1 MLYHLFEI
9 LESQFNLPGAS
20 LFSYLSFRAAVT
32 VIMALSISIVFGK
45 KIINY
50 LKVKQVGE
58 NVREL
63 GLEGEEK
70 KAGTPTMGGIII
82 IIGTL
87 IPVILMSN
95 LENIYIQILIIS
107 TLILGTIGLIDDYIK
122 VFKKDKKGLHGKFKI
137 AGQSLLGIFVGIV
150 LLTNNNIT
158 IVEFDKNLNSDNIEL
173 SRIEEVKSYKTTIP
187 FFKNNELDYNEFSKA
202 IFGDESNYLWLIII
216 PIIIFIIASVSNSNN
231 LTDGLDGLSAGLSAI
246 IIFTLGVF
254 AWTSGNI
261 IFSDYLNI
269 MYIPRVGEITIFI
282 AALIGSLVGFLWYNT
297 YPASVFMGDTGS
309 LTVGGLI
316 AVISILIRKELLIP
330 ILCGVFLLEALSVII
345 QVSYFK
351 LTKKN
356 TGVGKRIF
364 LMSPIHHH
372 FQKAG
377 YHESKIVSR
386 MWIIGIF
393 LAVYDNTNI
402 KNKID
407 EEYNNSWC
415 W

>member
-1 MLYHLFEI
+1 MLYYLFEI

-32 VIMALSISIVFGK
+32 VIMSLVISIVFGK
-45 KIINY
+45 RIINF
-50 LKVKQVGE
+50 LKIKQVGE

-63 GLEGEEK
+63 GLDGEDK
-70 KAGTPTMGGIII
+70 KEGTPTMGGIII

-87 IPVILMSN
+87 VPVILMSN

-107 TLILGTIGLIDDYIK
+107 TIILGLIGLIDDYIK
-122 VFKKDKKGLHGKFKI
+122 VFKKDKKGLQGKFKI
-137 AGQSLLGIFVGIV
+137 AGQSLLGIFVGVI
-150 LLTNNNIT
+150 LLTDNNIT
-158 IVEFDKNLNSDNIEL
+158 IVEFDKNLNSDKIEF
-173 SRIEEVKSYKTTIP
+173 SKIEEVKSYKTTIP
-187 FFKNNELDYNEFSKA
+187 FFKNNELDYKEVSKA
-202 IFGDESNYLWLIII
+202 IFGNGSNYLWLIII
-216 PIIIFIIASVSNSNN
+216 PIIIFIIAAVSNSNN

-246 IIFTLGVF
+246 IVFTLGVF

-282 AALIGSLVGFLWYNT
+282 AALLGSLVGFLWYNT
-297 YPASVFMGDTGS
+297 YPATVFMGDTGS

-351 LTKKN
+351 LTKKKS
-356 TGVGKRIF
+356 GVGKRIF

-386 MWIIGIF
+386 LWIIGIF
-393 LAVYDNTNI
+393 LAVITI
-402 KNKID
+402 LTLKIR
-407 EEYNNSWC
+407 
-415 W
+415 

>member
-1 MLYHLFEI
+1 MLYYLFEI

-32 VIMALSISIVFGK
+32 VIMSLVISIVFGK
-45 KIINY
+45 KIINF
-50 LKVKQVGE
+50 LKIKQVGE

-63 GLEGEEK
+63 GLDGEDK
-70 KAGTPTMGGIII
+70 KEGTPTMGGIII

-87 IPVILMSN
+87 VPVILMSN

-107 TLILGTIGLIDDYIK
+107 TIILGLIGLIDDYIK
-122 VFKKDKKGLHGKFKI
+122 VFKKDKKGLKGKFKI

-158 IVEFDKNLNSDNIEL
+158 IVEFDNNLNSDKIEF
-173 SRIEEVKSYKTTIP
+173 SKIEEVKSYKTTIP
-187 FFKNNELDYNEFSKA
+187 FFKNNELDYKEISKA
-202 IFGDESNYLWLIII
+202 IFGKGSNYLWLIII
-216 PIIIFIIASVSNSNN
+216 PIIIFIIAAVSNSNN

-246 IIFTLGVF
+246 IVFTLGVF

-282 AALIGSLVGFLWYNT
+282 AALLGSLVGFLWYNT

-351 LTKKN
+351 LTKKK
-356 TGVGKRIF
+356 TGVGKRVF

-372 FQKAG
+372 FQKVG

-386 MWIIGIF
+386 LWIIGIF
-393 LAVYDNTNI
+393 LAVITI
-402 KNKID
+402 LTLKIR
-407 EEYNNSWC
+407 
-415 W
+415 

>member
-1 MLYHLFEI
+1 MLYYLFEI

-32 VIMALSISIVFGK
+32 VIMSLVISIVFGK
-45 KIINY
+45 KIINF
-50 LKVKQVGE
+50 LKIKQVGE

-63 GLEGEEK
+63 GLDGEDK
-70 KAGTPTMGGIII
+70 KEGTPTMGGIII

-107 TLILGTIGLIDDYIK
+107 TIILGLIGLIDDYIK
-122 VFKKDKKGLHGKFKI
+122 VFKKDKKGLKGKFKI
-137 AGQSLLGIFVGIV
+137 AGQSLVGIFVGIV

-158 IVEFDKNLNSDNIEL
+158 IVEFDNNLNSDKIEF
-173 SRIEEVKSYKTTIP
+173 SKIEEVKSYKTTIP
-187 FFKNNELDYNEFSKA
+187 FLKNNELDYKEISKA
-202 IFGDESNYLWLIII
+202 IFGKGSNYLWLIII
-216 PIIIFIIASVSNSNN
+216 PIIIFIIAAVSNSNN

-246 IIFTLGVF
+246 IVFTLGVF

-282 AALIGSLVGFLWYNT
+282 AALLGSLVGFLWYNT

-351 LTKKN
+351 LTKKK
-356 TGVGKRIF
+356 TGVGKRLF

-386 MWIIGIF
+386 LWIIGIF
-393 LAVYDNTNI
+393 LAVITI
-402 KNKID
+402 LTLKIR
-407 EEYNNSWC
+407 
-415 W
+415 

>member
-1 MLYHLFEI
+1 MLYYLFEI

-32 VIMALSISIVFGK
+32 VIMSLVISIVFGK
-45 KIINY
+45 KIINF
-50 LKVKQVGE
+50 LKIKQVGE

-63 GLEGEEK
+63 GLDGEDK
-70 KAGTPTMGGIII
+70 KEGTPTMGGIII

-87 IPVILMSN
+87 VPVILMSN

-107 TLILGTIGLIDDYIK
+107 TIILGLIGLIDDYIK
-122 VFKKDKKGLHGKFKI
+122 VFKKDKKGLKGKFKI
-137 AGQSLLGIFVGIV
+137 AGQSLLGIFVGMV

-158 IVEFDKNLNSDNIEL
+158 IVEFDNYLNSDKIEF
-173 SRIEEVKSYKTTIP
+173 SKIEEVKSYKTTIP
-187 FFKNNELDYNEFSKA
+187 FFKNNELDYKEISKA
-202 IFGDESNYLWLIII
+202 IFGKGSNYLWLIII
-216 PIIIFIIASVSNSNN
+216 PIIIFIITAVSNSNN

-246 IIFTLGVF
+246 IVFTLGVF

-282 AALIGSLVGFLWYNT
+282 AALLGSLVGFLWYNT

-351 LTKKN
+351 LTKKK
-356 TGVGKRIF
+356 TGVGKRVF

-386 MWIIGIF
+386 LWIIGIF
-393 LAVYDNTNI
+393 LAVITI
-402 KNKID
+402 LTLKIR
-407 EEYNNSWC
+407 
-415 W
+415 

>member
-1 MLYHLFEI
+1 MLYYLFEI

-32 VIMALSISIVFGK
+32 VIMSLVISIVFGK
-45 KIINY
+45 KIINF
-50 LKVKQVGE
+50 LKIKQVGE

-63 GLEGEEK
+63 GLDGEDK
-70 KAGTPTMGGIII
+70 KEGTPTMGGIII

-95 LENIYIQILIIS
+95 LENIYIQILITS
-107 TLILGTIGLIDDYIK
+107 TIILGLIGLIDDYIK
-122 VFKKDKKGLHGKFKI
+122 VFKKDKKGLKGKFKI

-158 IVEFDKNLNSDNIEL
+158 IVEFDNNLNSDKIEF
-173 SRIEEVKSYKTTIP
+173 SKIEEVKSYKTTIP
-187 FFKNNELDYNEFSKA
+187 FFKNNELDYKEVSKA
-202 IFGDESNYLWLIII
+202 IFGKGSNYLWLIII
-216 PIIIFIIASVSNSNN
+216 PIIIFIITAVSNSNN

-246 IIFTLGVF
+246 IVFTLGVF

-282 AALIGSLVGFLWYNT
+282 AALLGSLVGFLWYNT

-351 LTKKN
+351 LTKKK
-356 TGVGKRIF
+356 TGVGKRVF

-386 MWIIGIF
+386 LWIIGIF
-393 LAVYDNTNI
+393 LAVITI
-402 KNKID
+402 LTLKIR
-407 EEYNNSWC
+407 
-415 W
+415 

>member
-1 MLYHLFEI
+1 MLYYLFEI

-32 VIMALSISIVFGK
+32 VIMSLVISIVFGK
-45 KIINY
+45 KIINF
-50 LKVKQVGE
+50 LKIKQVGE
-58 NVREL
+58 SVREL
-63 GLEGEEK
+63 GLDGEDK
-70 KAGTPTMGGIII
+70 KEGTPTMGGIII

-87 IPVILMSN
+87 VPVILMSN

-107 TLILGTIGLIDDYIK
+107 TIILGLIGLIDDYIK
-122 VFKKDKKGLHGKFKI
+122 VFKKDKKGLQGKFKI
-137 AGQSLLGIFVGIV
+137 AGQSLLGIFVGMV

-158 IVEFDKNLNSDNIEL
+158 IVEFDKNLNSDKIEF
-173 SRIEEVKSYKTTIP
+173 SKIEEVKSYKTTIP
-187 FFKNNELDYNEFSKA
+187 FFKNNELDYKEVSKA
-202 IFGDESNYLWLIII
+202 IFGKGSNYLWLIII
-216 PIIIFIIASVSNSNN
+216 PIIIFIIAAVSNSNN

-246 IIFTLGVF
+246 IVFTLGVF

-282 AALIGSLVGFLWYNT
+282 AALLGSLVGFLWYNT

-351 LTKKN
+351 LTKKK
-356 TGVGKRIF
+356 TGVGKRVF

-386 MWIIGIF
+386 LWIIGIF
-393 LAVYDNTNI
+393 LAVITI
-402 KNKID
+402 LTLKIR
-407 EEYNNSWC
+407 
-415 W
+415 

>member
-1 MLYHLFEI
+1 MLYYLFEI

-32 VIMALSISIVFGK
+32 VIMSLLISIVFGK
-45 KIINY
+45 KIINF
-50 LKVKQVGE
+50 LKTKQVGE

-63 GLEGEEK
+63 GLDGEDMKE
-70 KAGTPTMGGIII
+70 GTPTMGGIII

-87 IPVILMSN
+87 VPVILMSN

-107 TLILGTIGLIDDYIK
+107 TIILGLIGLIDDYIK
-122 VFKKDKKGLHGKFKI
+122 VFKKDKKGLQGKFKI
-137 AGQSLLGIFVGIV
+137 AGQSLLGIFVGMV

-158 IVEFDKNLNSDNIEL
+158 IVEFDKNLNSNKIEF
-173 SRIEEVKSYKTTIP
+173 SKIEEVKSYKTTIP
-187 FFKNNELDYNEFSKA
+187 FFKNNELDYKEVSKA
-202 IFGDESNYLWLIII
+202 IFGKGSNYLWLIII
-216 PIIIFIIASVSNSNN
+216 PIIIFIIAAVSNSNN

-246 IIFTLGVF
+246 IVFTLGVF

-269 MYIPRVGEITIFI
+269 MYIPRIGEITIFI
-282 AALIGSLVGFLWYNT
+282 AALLGSLVGFLWYNT

-330 ILCGVFLLEALSVII
+330 ILCGVFLIEALSVII

-351 LTKKN
+351 LTKKQ
-356 TGVGKRIF
+356 TGVGKRVF

-386 MWIIGIF
+386 LWIIGIF
-393 LAVYDNTNI
+393 LAVITI
-402 KNKID
+402 LTLKIR
-407 EEYNNSWC
+407 
-415 W
+415 

>member
-1 MLYHLFEI
+1 MLYYLFEI

-32 VIMALSISIVFGK
+32 VIMSLVISIVFGK
-45 KIINY
+45 KIINF
-50 LKVKQVGE
+50 LKLKQVGE

-63 GLEGEEK
+63 GLDGEDK
-70 KAGTPTMGGIII
+70 KDGTPTMGGIII

-87 IPVILMSN
+87 VPVILMSN

-107 TLILGTIGLIDDYIK
+107 TIILGLIGLIDDYIK
-122 VFKKDKKGLHGKFKI
+122 VFKKDKKGLQGKFKI
-137 AGQSLLGIFVGIV
+137 AGQSLLGIFVGMI

-158 IVEFDKNLNSDNIEL
+158 IVEFDKNLNSDKIEFTK
-173 SRIEEVKSYKTTIP
+173 IEEVKSYKTTIP
-187 FFKNNELDYNEFSKA
+187 FFKNNELDYKEISEA
-202 IFGDESNYLWLIII
+202 IFGKGSNYLWLIII
-216 PIIIFIIASVSNSNN
+216 PIIIFIIAAVSNSNN
-231 LTDGLDGLSAGLSAI
+231 LTDGLDGLSGGLSAI
-246 IIFTLGVF
+246 IVFTLGVF

-282 AALIGSLVGFLWYNT
+282 AALLGSLVGFLWYNT

-316 AVISILIRKELLIP
+316 TVISILIRKELLIP

-351 LTKKN
+351 LTKKK
-356 TGVGKRIF
+356 TGVGKRVF

-386 MWIIGIF
+386 LWIIGIF
-393 LAVYDNTNI
+393 LAVITI
-402 KNKID
+402 LTLKIR
-407 EEYNNSWC
+407 
-415 W
+415 

>member
-1 MLYHLFEI
+1 MLYYLFEI
-9 LESQFNLPGAS
+9 LESQFNFPGAS
-20 LFSYLSFRAAVT
+20 LFSYLSFRAAVSVLLSLIIS
-32 VIMALSISIVFGK
+32 VIFGK

-50 LKVKQVGE
+50 LKRKQIGE
-58 NVREL
+58 NIREL
-63 GLEGEEK
+63 GLDGEDRK
-70 KAGTPTMGGIII
+70 VGTPTMGGLII

-95 LENIYIQILIIS
+95 LENIYIQILIFS
-107 TLILGTIGLIDDYIK
+107 TLMLGTIGFIDDYIK
-122 VFKKDKKGLHGKFKI
+122 VFKKDKKGLKGKFKI
-137 AGQSLLGIFVGIV
+137 AGQSLLGIFVALI
-150 LLTNNNIT
+150 LLTNNDIT
-158 IVEFDKNLNSDNIEL
+158 IVEFDKDLNNDKIEF
-173 SRIEEVKSYKTTIP
+173 SEVEEIKSFKTTIP
-187 FFKNNELDYNEFSKA
+187 FFKDNELDYSEISNS
-202 IFGDESNYLWLIII
+202 IFKYGDRLLWIILI
-216 PIIIFIIASVSNSNN
+216 PVIIFIISAVSNSNN

-246 IIFTLGVF
+246 IVFTLGVF

-282 AALIGSLVGFLWYNT
+282 AALLGSLVGFLWYNT

-330 ILCGVFLLEALSVII
+330 ILCGVFLLEALSVIL

-351 LTKKN
+351 ITKRR
-356 TGVGKRIF
+356 TGIGKRIF

-372 FQKAG
+372 FQKVG

-386 MWIIGIF
+386 LWIIGIF
-393 LAVYDNTNI
+393 LALITI
-402 KNKID
+402 LTLKIR
-407 EEYNNSWC
+407 
-415 W
+415 

>member
-1 MLYHLFEI
+1 MLYYLFEI
-9 LESQFNLPGAS
+9 LESQFNFPGAS
-20 LFSYLSFRAAVT
+20 LFSYLSFRAAVS
-32 VIMALSISIVFGK
+32 VLLSLIISIIFGK

-50 LKVKQVGE
+50 LKRKQIGE
-58 NVREL
+58 NIREL
-63 GLEGEEK
+63 GLNGEDK
-70 KAGTPTMGGIII
+70 KVGTPTMGGLII

-95 LENIYIQILIIS
+95 LENIYIQILIFS
-107 TLILGTIGLIDDYIK
+107 TLMLGSIGFIDDYIK
-122 VFKKDKKGLHGKFKI
+122 VFKKDKKGLKGKFKI
-137 AGQSLLGIFVGIV
+137 AGQSLLGIFVALI
-150 LLTNNNIT
+150 LLSNNDIT
-158 IVEFDKNLNSDNIEL
+158 IVEFDKNSNNDKIEF
-173 SRIEEVKSYKTTIP
+173 SKVEEIKSFKTTIP
-187 FFKNNELDYNEFSKA
+187 FFKDNELDYSKISNS
-202 IFGDESNYLWLIII
+202 IFKYGDRFLWIILI
-216 PIIIFIIASVSNSNN
+216 PVIIFIISAVSNSNN

-246 IIFTLGVF
+246 IVFTLGVF

-282 AALIGSLVGFLWYNT
+282 AALLGSLVGFLWYNT

-330 ILCGVFLLEALSVII
+330 ILCGVFLLEALSVIL

-351 LTKKN
+351 ITKRR
-356 TGVGKRIF
+356 TGIGKRIF

-372 FQKAG
+372 FQKVG

-386 MWIIGIF
+386 LWIIGIF
-393 LAVYDNTNI
+393 LALITI
-402 KNKID
+402 LTLKIR
-407 EEYNNSWC
+407 
-415 W
+415 

>member
-1 MLYHLFEI
+1 MLYYLFEI

-58 NVREL
+58 NVRQL
-63 GLEGEEK
+63 GLEGEEI

-87 IPVILMSN
+87 VPVILMSN

-107 TLILGTIGLIDDYIK
+107 TLILGSIGLIDDYIK

-202 IFGDESNYLWLIII
+202 IFGDESNFLWLIII

-282 AALIGSLVGFLWYNT
+282 AALLGSLVGFLWYNT

-393 LAVYDNTNI
+393 LAVITI
-402 KNKID
+402 LTLKIR
-407 EEYNNSWC
+407 
-415 W
+415 

>member
-1 MLYHLFEI
+1 MLYQLFQI
-9 LESQFNLPGAS
+9 LETQFNVPGAS
-20 LFSYLSFRAAVT
+20 LFSYLSFRAAVS
-32 VIMALSISIVFGK
+32 VIVALLISIVFGK
-45 KIINY
+45 KIINF

-87 IPVILMSN
+87 VPVILMSN

-150 LLTNNNIT
+150 LLTNNDIT
-158 IVEFDKNLNSDNIEL
+158 IVEFDKNLTSNNIEL
-173 SRIEEVKSYKTTIP
+173 SQIEEVKSYKTTIP
-187 FFKNNELDYNEFSKA
+187 FFKNNELDYNEVSKA
-202 IFGDESNYLWLIII
+202 IFGNQSNYLWFIII
-216 PIIIFIIASVSNSNN
+216 PIIILIIASVSNSNN

-246 IIFTLGVF
+246 IVFTLGVF

-282 AALIGSLVGFLWYNT
+282 AALLGSLVGFLWYNT

-386 MWIIGIF
+386 LWIIGIF
-393 LAVYDNTNI
+393 LAVITI
-402 KNKID
+402 LTLKIR
-407 EEYNNSWC
+407 
-415 W
+415 

>member
-1 MLYHLFEI
+1 MLYYLFEI
-9 LESQFNLPGAS
+9 LESQFNFPGAS
-20 LFSYLSFRAAVT
+20 LFSYLSFRAAVSVLLSLIIS
-32 VIMALSISIVFGK
+32 VIFGK

-50 LKVKQVGE
+50 LKRKQIGE
-58 NVREL
+58 NIREL
-63 GLEGEEK
+63 GLDGEDK
-70 KAGTPTMGGIII
+70 KVGTPTMGGLII

-95 LENIYIQILIIS
+95 LANIYIQILIFS
-107 TLILGTIGLIDDYIK
+107 TLMLGTIGFIDDYIK
-122 VFKKDKKGLHGKFKI
+122 VFKKDKKGLKGKFKI
-137 AGQSLLGIFVGIV
+137 AGQSLLGIFVALI
-150 LLTNNNIT
+150 LLTNNDIT
-158 IVEFDKNLNSDNIEL
+158 IVEFDKDLNNDKIEF
-173 SRIEEVKSYKTTIP
+173 SEVEEIKSFKTTIP
-187 FFKNNELDYNEFSKA
+187 FFKDNELDYSEISNS
-202 IFGDESNYLWLIII
+202 IFKYGDRLLWIILI
-216 PIIIFIIASVSNSNN
+216 PVIIFIISAVSNSNN

-246 IIFTLGVF
+246 IVFTLGVF

-282 AALIGSLVGFLWYNT
+282 AALLGSLVGFLWYNT

-330 ILCGVFLLEALSVII
+330 ILCGVFLLEALSVIL

-351 LTKKN
+351 ITKRK
-356 TGVGKRIF
+356 TGIGKRIF

-372 FQKAG
+372 FQKVG

-386 MWIIGIF
+386 LWIIGIF
-393 LAVYDNTNI
+393 LALITI
-402 KNKID
+402 LTLKIR
-407 EEYNNSWC
+407 
-415 W
+415 

>member
-1 MLYHLFEI
+1 MLYYLFEI

-32 VIMALSISIVFGK
+32 VIMSLVISIVFGK
-45 KIINY
+45 KIINF
-50 LKVKQVGE
+50 LKIKQVGE
-58 NVREL
+58 SVREL
-63 GLEGEEK
+63 GLDGEDK
-70 KAGTPTMGGIII
+70 KEGTPTMGGIII

-95 LENIYIQILIIS
+95 LENIYIQILITS
-107 TLILGTIGLIDDYIK
+107 TIILGLIGLIDDYIK
-122 VFKKDKKGLHGKFKI
+122 VFKKDKKGLKGKFKI

-158 IVEFDKNLNSDNIEL
+158 IVEFDNNLNSDKIEF
-173 SRIEEVKSYKTTIP
+173 SKIEEVKSYKTTIP
-187 FFKNNELDYNEFSKA
+187 FFKNNELDYKEVSKA
-202 IFGDESNYLWLIII
+202 IFGKGSNYLWLIII
-216 PIIIFIIASVSNSNN
+216 PIIIFIITAVSNSNN

-246 IIFTLGVF
+246 IVFTLGVF

-282 AALIGSLVGFLWYNT
+282 AALLGSLVGFLWYNT

-351 LTKKN
+351 LTKKK
-356 TGVGKRIF
+356 TGVGKRVF

-386 MWIIGIF
+386 LWIIGIF
-393 LAVYDNTNI
+393 LAVITI
-402 KNKID
+402 LTLKIR
-407 EEYNNSWC
+407 
-415 W
+415 

>member
-1 MLYHLFEI
+1 MLYYLFEI

-32 VIMALSISIVFGK
+32 VIMSLVISIVFGK
-45 KIINY
+45 KIINF
-50 LKVKQVGE
+50 LKIKQVGE
-58 NVREL
+58 SVREL
-63 GLEGEEK
+63 GLDGEDK
-70 KAGTPTMGGIII
+70 KEGTPTMGGIII

-87 IPVILMSN
+87 VPVILMSN

-107 TLILGTIGLIDDYIK
+107 TIILGLIGLIDDYIK
-122 VFKKDKKGLHGKFKI
+122 VFKKDKKGLQGKFKI
-137 AGQSLLGIFVGIV
+137 AGQSLLGIFVGVV

-158 IVEFDKNLNSDNIEL
+158 IVEFDKNLNSDKIEF
-173 SRIEEVKSYKTTIP
+173 SKIEEVKSYKTTIP
-187 FFKNNELDYNEFSKA
+187 FFKNNELDYKEVSKA
-202 IFGDESNYLWLIII
+202 IFGKGSNYLWLIII
-216 PIIIFIIASVSNSNN
+216 PIIIFIIAAVSNSNN

-246 IIFTLGVF
+246 IVFTLGVF

-282 AALIGSLVGFLWYNT
+282 AALLGSLVGFLWYNT

-351 LTKKN
+351 LTKKK
-356 TGVGKRIF
+356 TGVGKRVF

-386 MWIIGIF
+386 LWIIGIF
-393 LAVYDNTNI
+393 LAVITI
-402 KNKID
+402 LTLKIR
-407 EEYNNSWC
+407 
-415 W
+415 

>member
-1 MLYHLFEI
+1 MLYYLFEI

-32 VIMALSISIVFGK
+32 VIMSLVISIVFGK
-45 KIINY
+45 KIINF
-50 LKVKQVGE
+50 LKIKQVGE

-63 GLEGEEK
+63 GLDGEDK
-70 KAGTPTMGGIII
+70 KEGTPTMGGIII

-107 TLILGTIGLIDDYIK
+107 TIILGLIGLIDDYIK
-122 VFKKDKKGLHGKFKI
+122 VFKKDKKGLQGKFKI
-137 AGQSLLGIFVGIV
+137 AGQSLLGIFVGMI

-158 IVEFDKNLNSDNIEL
+158 IVEFDKNLNSDKIEFTK
-173 SRIEEVKSYKTTIP
+173 IEEVKSYKTTIP
-187 FFKNNELDYNEFSKA
+187 FFKNNELDYKEISEA
-202 IFGDESNYLWLIII
+202 IFGKGSNYLWLIII
-216 PIIIFIIASVSNSNN
+216 PIIIFIITAVSNSNN

-246 IIFTLGVF
+246 IVFTLGVF

-282 AALIGSLVGFLWYNT
+282 AALLGSLVGFLWYNT

-351 LTKKN
+351 LTKKK
-356 TGVGKRIF
+356 TGVGKRVF

-386 MWIIGIF
+386 LWIIGIF
-393 LAVYDNTNI
+393 LAVITI
-402 KNKID
+402 LTLKIR
-407 EEYNNSWC
+407 
-415 W
+415 

>member
-1 MLYHLFEI
+1 MLYYLFEI
-9 LESQFNLPGAS
+9 LESQFNFPGAS
-20 LFSYLSFRAAVT
+20 LFSYLSFRAAVS
-32 VIMALSISIVFGK
+32 VLISLIISIVFGK

-50 LKVKQVGE
+50 LKRKQIE
-58 NVREL
+58 ESIREL
-63 GLEGEEK
+63 GLEGEDK
-70 KAGTPTMGGIII
+70 KAGTPTMGGLII

-107 TLILGTIGLIDDYIK
+107 TLMLGTIGFIDDYIK
-122 VFKKDKKGLHGKFKI
+122 VFKKDKKGLKGKFKI
-137 AGQSLLGIFVGIV
+137 AGQSLLGIFVGLV
-150 LLTNNNIT
+150 LLLSNDIT
-158 IVEFDKNLNSDNIEL
+158 IVEFNKNEEKIEFSQL
-173 SRIEEVKSYKTTIP
+173 KEIKSYKTTVP
-187 FFKNNELDYNEFSKA
+187 FFKDNELNYSEISNNLFKNEDKF
-202 IFGDESNYLWLIII
+202 IWLIII
-216 PIIIFIIASVSNSNN
+216 PIIIFIISAVSNSNN

-246 IIFTLGVF
+246 IVFTLGVF

-282 AALIGSLVGFLWYNT
+282 ASLLGSLVGFLWYNT
-297 YPASVFMGDTGS
+297 YPATVFMGDTGS

-330 ILCGVFLLEALSVII
+330 ILCGVFLIEALSVIF
-345 QVSYFK
+345 QVGYFK
-351 LTKKN
+351 ITKSK
-356 TGVGKRIF
+356 TGIGKRIF

-386 MWIIGIF
+386 LWIIGIF
-393 LAVYDNTNI
+393 LALITI
-402 KNKID
+402 LTLKIR
-407 EEYNNSWC
+407 
-415 W
+415 

>member
-1 MLYHLFEI
+1 MLYYLFEI

-32 VIMALSISIVFGK
+32 VIMSLVISIVFGK
-45 KIINY
+45 KIINF
-50 LKVKQVGE
+50 LKIKQVGE

-63 GLEGEEK
+63 GLDGEDK
-70 KAGTPTMGGIII
+70 KEGTPTMGGIII
-82 IIGTL
+82 IISTL
-87 IPVILMSN
+87 VPVILMSN

-107 TLILGTIGLIDDYIK
+107 TIILGLIGLIDDYIK
-122 VFKKDKKGLHGKFKI
+122 VFKKDKKGLKGKFKI
-137 AGQSLLGIFVGIV
+137 AGQSLLGIFVGMV

-158 IVEFDKNLNSDNIEL
+158 IVEFDNNLNSDKIEF
-173 SRIEEVKSYKTTIP
+173 SKIEEVKSYKTTIP
-187 FFKNNELDYNEFSKA
+187 FFKNNELDYEEVSKV
-202 IFGDESNYLWLIII
+202 IFGKGSNYLWLIII
-216 PIIIFIIASVSNSNN
+216 PIIIFIIAAVSNSNN

-246 IIFTLGVF
+246 IVFTLGVF

-282 AALIGSLVGFLWYNT
+282 AALLGSLVGFLWYNT

-351 LTKKN
+351 LTKKKN
-356 TGVGKRIF
+356 GVGKRIF

-386 MWIIGIF
+386 LWIIGIF
-393 LAVYDNTNI
+393 LAVITI
-402 KNKID
+402 LTLKIR
-407 EEYNNSWC
+407 
-415 W
+415 

>member
-32 VIMALSISIVFGK
+32 VIMALLISIVFGK

-58 NVREL
+58 NIREL
-63 GLEGEEK
+63 GLEGEKK

-87 IPVILMSN
+87 VPVILMSN

-107 TLILGTIGLIDDYIK
+107 SLILGTIGLIDDYIK

-158 IVEFDKNLNSDNIEL
+158 IVEFDKNLNSNNIEL
-173 SRIEEVKSYKTTIP
+173 SQIEEVKSYKTTIP
-187 FFKNNELDYNEFSKA
+187 FFKNNELDYNEVSKA
-202 IFGDESNYLWLIII
+202 IFGDQSNYLWLIII

-282 AALIGSLVGFLWYNT
+282 AALLGSLVGFLWYNT

-330 ILCGVFLLEALSVII
+330 ILCGVFLIEALSVII

-372 FQKAG
+372 FQKVG

-393 LAVYDNTNI
+393 LAVITI
-402 KNKID
+402 LTLKIR
-407 EEYNNSWC
+407 
-415 W
+415 